1 MWTPDRQ
8 ITPDDDKPMKPCLEC
23 NETGQVIEWDE
34 DDNPEPVPC
43 PTCKGVGEIEKEPDE
58 DEW

>member
-8 ITPDDDKPMKPCLEC
+8 ITPDDDKPMKPCNDC
-23 NETGQVIEWDE
+23 NGCGEIIEWDE
-34 DDNPEPVPC
+34 GDMPEPVPC
-43 PTCKGVGEIEKEPDE
+43 PTCKGSGEIEKEDD

>member
-8 ITPDDDKPMKPCLEC
+8 ITPDDDKPMKQC
-23 NETGQVIEWDE
+23 NDCNGYGEIIEWDE
-34 DDNPEPVPC
+34 DDNHEPVTC
-43 PTCKGVGEIEKEPDE
+43 PTCKGVGELEKEEE

>member
-8 ITPDDDKPMKPCLEC
+8 ITPDDDKPMKPCCDC
-23 NETGQVIEWDE
+23 NGCGEIIEWDE

-43 PTCKGVGEIEKEPDE
+43 PTCKGVGEIEKEPDD